1 MRKRQR
7 GFTLLELMITLAV
20 TTIGLVGLLS
30 LHLSIAR
37 GNDNASRA
45 SEAQQ
50 LANQTLETLRAQ
62 RNADMMMTL
71 TGSSTSLPP
80 LDVTLSSV
88 VGRANMTYR
97 RRVVITTLNAASSS
111 LWLMRVEV
119 SYTEDGGSA
128 GAAGGSLDHTM
139 AAELIRTVEEAL

>member
-1 MRKRQR
+1 MSKRQR

-62 RNADMMMTL
+62 RTA
-71 TGSSTSLPP
+71 
-80 LDVTLSSV
+80 DVTLSSA

>member
-1 MRKRQR
+1 MSKRQR

-62 RNADMMMTL
+62 RTADMMTTL
-71 TGSSTSLPP
+71 TGSATALPP
-80 LDVTLSSV
+80 IDVTLSSV

>member
-1 MRKRQR
+1 
-7 GFTLLELMITLAV
+7 MITLAV

-62 RNADMMMTL
+62 RTADLMTSL
-71 TGSSTSLPP
+71 TGSPTSAPP
-80 LDVTLSSV
+80 IDVTLSSV

-97 RRVVITTLNAASSS
+97 RRVVITTLNAASTS

>member
-1 MRKRQR
+1 MSKRQR

-62 RNADMMMTL
+62 RTADMMTTL
-71 TGSSTSLPP
+71 TGSPTALPP
-80 LDVTLSSV
+80 IDVTLSSA